1 MYKCT
6 RPRHRRLSTPSRMD
20 AEADAGSFSLQVQRE
35 ELVSLPAARAVY
47 VRKSKLFFKTNTKDG
62 LERNAAASAAAAA
75 ATAESETPVSSAGAL
90 D

>member
-1 MYKCT
+1 MCFT
-6 RPRHRRLSTPSRMD
+6 RPRHRRLITPSRMD

-35 ELVSLPAARAVY
+35 ELISLPAARAVY
-47 VRKSKLFFKTNTKDG
+47 VRKSKLFFKTNTKDA